1 MSVPRL
7 PRLLAFLLGALLAG
21 ACGPDEA
28 PAPVPADMGVER
40 VRLPPDAPRLVLF
53 LVVDMGAPA
62 QLARHRPLF
71 TGGLARLMDESASF
85 TDAHHLH
92 ADTDTSAGH
101 ATLATGRHP
110 SGHGIVS
117 NWWLDPG
124 TGAPVYSV
132 EDDEGVT
139 SPRRLLVETLG
150 DWLGRVPDA
159 RVFAASVKDRSAV
172 LLGGHHPE
180 GAFWYDRETGRFTTS
195 TYYTGHHPDAGFIP
209 GEAPAWVDRFHREH
223 PPAERFGTAWEPL
236 PEVAAAADELG
247 VASLDFGAAGEWY
260 AFPHVPGGMTAV
272 PGEGF
277 YADLYGTP
285 FTDLYLA
292 RFAEALLAEEELG
305 ADAVT
310 DLLALSFSAPD
321 SVGHRY
327 GPDSLEYADVLVR
340 LDRALGELLEEV
352 DRRVGLERTL
362 VVVSADHG
370 VASAPEIDAARGG
383 PGRRAGAA
391 EALCVQGL
399 EAALARRFG
408 SPGPLPGTRWLRP
421 GPFFEAAALEAR
433 GIERAEAEAAARKYL
448 EACPG
453 VARVWTRSELAVPPL
468 PDDPTAVLFA
478 HSFHPERSP
487 DFVLQLEEG
496 LLPASPMTAASHG
509 SPYPHDTHVPWL
521 VRGAG
526 IAAREI
532 PGRVGTVDVAPTVA
546 ALIGLPVP
554 GGLDGVDRSGALRGD
569 PE

>member
-1 MSVPRL
+1 RVHRP
-7 PRLLAFLLGALLAG
+7 PALLALLALAGALLAG
-21 ACGPDEA
+21 ACAPDE
-28 PAPVPADMGVER
+28 APVPADTGVKR
-40 VRLPPDAPRLVLF
+40 ARLPPDAPRLVLF

-62 QLARHRPLF
+62 QLQRHRPLF
-71 TGGLARLMDESASF
+71 TGGLARLLEESASF

-117 NWWLDPG
+117 NWWLDPE
-124 TGAPVYSV
+124 TGAEVYSA
-132 EDDEGVT
+132 EDDEGVV
-139 SPRRLLVETLG
+139 SPRRLLAETLG
-150 DWLGRVPDA
+150 DWLGAVPDA
-159 RVFAASVKDRSAV
+159 RVFAASAKDRSAV

-180 GAFWYDRETGRFTTS
+180 AAYWYDRETGRFTTS
-195 TYYTGHHPDAGFIP
+195 PYYTGRHPDAGPVP
-209 GEAPAWVDRFHREH
+209 GEPPAWVDRFHREH
-223 PPAERFGTAWEPL
+223 PPAERFGAAWEPL
-236 PEVAAAADELG
+236 PEVAAAAEELG

-260 AFPHVPGGMTAV
+260 AFPHVLGGMTAA

-285 FTDLYLA
+285 FVDHYLA
-292 RFAEALLAEEELG
+292 RFAEALLAQEELG

-327 GPDSLEYADVLVR
+327 GPDSLEYADALVR
-340 LDRALGELLEEV
+340 LDGALGELLDAV

-362 VVVSADHG
+362 IVLSADHG
-370 VASAPEIDAARGG
+370 VAPAPEIDAARGG

-399 EAALARRFG
+399 EAALEGRFRRAG
-408 SPGPLPGTRWLRP
+408 GLPGSRWLRP

-433 GIERAEAEAAARKYL
+433 GIERAEAEAAAREHL

-453 VARVWTRSELAVPPL
+453 VARVWTRSELAGPARPG
-468 PDDPTAVLFA
+468 DPTALLFA

-546 ALIGLPVP
+546 ALVGLPVP
-554 GGLDGVDRSGALRGD
+554 EGLDGVDRSGALRGE